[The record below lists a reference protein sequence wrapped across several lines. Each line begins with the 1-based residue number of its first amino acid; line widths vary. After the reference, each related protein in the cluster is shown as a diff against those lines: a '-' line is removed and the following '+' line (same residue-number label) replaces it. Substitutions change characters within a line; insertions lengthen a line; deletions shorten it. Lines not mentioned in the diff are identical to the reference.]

1 MHKRYRQ
8 YQKKKISV
16 LTTQKDSLHRVYGS
30 VRPMIRKIIRP
41 SIIVFV
47 IMLSLGILPSTQ
59 PKMIQ
64 LHIAKAQSISPLL
77 EIQQVNL
84 EVEKNGKYQLLE
96 ELVLDEPTTGKETLI
111 PQLVNNSKLRVNASY
126 STIIGNPESIV
137 IHIFAVKVY
146 EVLTGQSANL
156 TWDSHMGQSRYSEDN
171 PEELILPPNS
181 SKSEVIIIPYLALPT
196 YGNYKFVFTVQ
207 YHVYGGE
214 TVATEVYFA
223 KNMSFEFV
231 ESLPEPPYI
240 LYFLFYSVL
249 LVLIAFV
256 TLGVYGTRKYKDL
269 EI

>member
-59 PKMIQ
+59 PQMIQ
-64 LHIAKAQSISPLL
+64 LHIAKAQSTSPLL

-84 EVEKNGKYQLLE
+84 EVEKNGKYQLLQ
-96 ELVLDEPTTGKETLI
+96 ELVLDEPTTGQETLI
-111 PQLVNNSKLRVNASY
+111 PQIINNSKLRVNASY

-137 IHIFAVKVY
+137 IHSFTVKVY
-146 EVLTGQSANL
+146 EVLTGEADNITIVAGLSI
-156 TWDSHMGQSRYSEDN
+156 YSPDN

-181 SKSEVIIIPYLALPT
+181 SKSELLIIPYLALPT
-196 YGNYKFVFTVQ
+196 YGNYKFVFTAQ

-214 TVATEVYFA
+214 RVPTDVYFA

-249 LVLIAFV
+249 LILIAFV
-256 TLGVYGTRKYKDL
+256 TLGVYGTRKDKDL